1 MLLRVIRHGETL
13 LGTSLPAPGCSRRR
27 PAAAG
32 MRASRPSFLG
42 LCTKQGVR
50 FEQRNYQLAE
60 GLGLK
65 GLEGENRSEL
75 LLTVKITV
83 QRGYWKATHVIVVFA
98 EAGTML

>member
-1 MLLRVIRHGETL
+1 MLPRVIRHGKTL
-13 LGTSLPAPGCSRRR
+13 LGMSLPAPGSSRRR

-32 MRASRPSFLG
+32 MRASRPGCLG
-42 LCTKQGVR
+42 LCTKQGVC
-50 FEQRNYQLAE
+50 FEQRNYQLAG

-75 LLTVKITV
+75 LLTVKITG
-83 QRGYWKATHVIVVFA
+83 QWGYLKAMHVIVVFA